1 MEQWVH
7 QASRW
12 FYRWKQR
19 KGYVMLAVAGAGRND
34 IADPEAECDLRSCEN
49 GCLSA
54 FLVQVE
60 KGNVTGWDLSFPL
73 GTTSGASRAAGTTSW
88 RSTGS

>member
-1 MEQWVH
+1 MITRCERTTV
-7 QASRW
+7 
-12 FYRWKQR
+12 
-19 KGYVMLAVAGAGRND
+19 D
-34 IADPEAECDLRSCEN
+34 DPEAECDLRSCEN

-73 GTTSGASRAAGTTSW
+73 GTTSGASSAGREEESSREVVPPADPPEAW
-88 RSTGS
+88 KAS